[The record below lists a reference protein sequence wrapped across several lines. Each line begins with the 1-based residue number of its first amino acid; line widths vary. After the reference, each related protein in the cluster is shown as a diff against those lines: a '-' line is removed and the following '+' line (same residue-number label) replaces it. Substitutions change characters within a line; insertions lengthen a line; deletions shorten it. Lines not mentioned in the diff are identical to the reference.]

1 MSKEL
6 LEKTNFI
13 DLPEPVRGK
22 VRDIFDL
29 QDRLIIV
36 TTDRISA
43 YDFILANGI
52 PGKGKVLN
60 RISEFWFGKTS
71 GIIDN
76 HLISTDVDDFPH
88 EFHRYA
94 DELEGRSMLVK
105 KTKPLEIEC
114 IVRGYLSGSGW
125 NEYRDNGKVCEITLP
140 KGLLESSKLDA
151 PVFTPST
158 KAVDGGHDE
167 NISFERA
174 CEIIGIE
181 LASKVREISIDI
193 YRMARDYAIDKGIII
208 ADTKFEFGIEEN
220 TGKLILIDEVL
231 TPDSSRFWPSD
242 DYEPGRGQK
251 SFDKQFVRDYLNSI
265 NWDRTP
271 PAPGLPPDI
280 VQKTKLKYES
290 MISYLL
296 ND

>member
-1 MSKEL
+1 MSKDL

-43 YDFILANGI
+43 YDFILPSGI

-60 RISEFWFGKTS
+60 RISEFWFGKTG

-125 NEYRDNGKVCEITLP
+125 NEYRDTGAVCETTLP

-158 KAVDGGHDE
+158 KAVDGDHDE

-174 CEIIGIE
+174 CEIIGVE
-181 LASKVREISIDI
+181 LANKVREASINI
-193 YRMARDYAIDKGIII
+193 YSMARDYAIDKGIII

-220 TGKLILIDEVL
+220 TEKLILIDEVL

-271 PAPGLPPDI
+271 PVPGLPADI
-280 VQKTKLKYES
+280 VQKTKAKYES
-290 MISYLL
+290 MICYLL

>member
-1 MSKEL
+1 MSQDL

-13 DLPEPVRGK
+13 DLPEPIRGK

-29 QDRLIIV
+29 QDKLLIV

-43 YDFILANGI
+43 YDFILASGI

-60 RISEFWFGKTS
+60 RISEFWFAKT
-71 GIIDN
+71 GDIIDN
-76 HLISTDVDDFPH
+76 HLISTDVDDYPH

-105 KTKPLEIEC
+105 KTKPLEVEC

-125 NEYRDNGKVCEITLP
+125 NEYKDSGKVCGITLP
-140 KGLLESSKLDA
+140 EGLIESSKLEN
-151 PVFTPST
+151 PIFTPST
-158 KAVDGGHDE
+158 KAIDGAHDE

-174 CEIIGIE
+174 SEIIGDN
-181 LASKVREISIDI
+181 LANKVREISIKI
-193 YRMARDYAIDKGIII
+193 YSMARDYAIDKGIII
-208 ADTKFEFGIEEN
+208 ADTKFEFGIEEDSGN
-220 TGKLILIDEVL
+220 LILIDEVL
-231 TPDSSRFWPSD
+231 TPDSSRFWPLN

-271 PAPGLPPDI
+271 PAPGLPDDI
-280 VQKTKLKYES
+280 IQKTKEKYES
-290 MISYLL
+290 MITYLI

>member
-1 MSKEL
+1 MSKDL

-60 RISEFWFGKTS
+60 RISEFWFGKTG

-125 NEYRDNGKVCEITLP
+125 NEYRDTGTVCEITLP

-158 KAVDGGHDE
+158 KAVDGDHDE

-174 CEIIGIE
+174 CEIIGVE
-181 LASKVREISIDI
+181 LANKVRETSINI
-193 YRMARDYAIDKGIII
+193 YSMARDYAIDKGIII

-220 TGKLILIDEVL
+220 TEKLILIDEVL

-271 PAPGLPPDI
+271 PAPGLPADI
-280 VQKTKLKYES
+280 VEKTKAKYES
-290 MISYLL
+290 MICYLL

>member
-1 MSKEL
+1 MGREL
-6 LEKTNFI
+6 LEKTDFAL
-13 DLPEPVRGK
+13 LPEPFRGK

-29 QDRLIIV
+29 GDELLIV

-43 YDFILANGI
+43 YDSILPNGI

-60 RISEFWFGKTS
+60 HISEFWFGKTD

-88 EFHRYA
+88 QFHHYA
-94 DELEGRSMLVK
+94 KELEGRSMLVK

-125 NEYRDNGKVCEITLP
+125 NEYKDSGKVCGISLP
-140 KGLLESSKLDA
+140 PELVESSKLET

-158 KAVDGGHDE
+158 KALEGDHDE
-167 NISFERA
+167 NISFETA
-174 CEIIGIE
+174 KDIIGAD
-181 LASKVREISIDI
+181 LAEKVRDISIQI
-193 YRMARDYAIDKGIII
+193 YSMARDYAISKGIII
-208 ADTKFEFGIEEN
+208 ADTKFEFGIEKN

-231 TPDSSRFWPSD
+231 TPDSSRFWPAD

-251 SFDKQFVRDYLNSI
+251 SFDKQFVRDYLNSV
-265 NWDRTP
+265 NWDRVP
-271 PAPGLPPDI
+271 PAPELPQDI
-280 VQKTKLKYES
+280 VQKTKKKYES
-290 MISYLL
+290 MIDYLI

>member
-1 MSKEL
+1 MGKDL

-13 DLPEPVRGK
+13 DLPDPFRGK

-29 QDRLIIV
+29 GNRLIIV

-60 RISEFWFGKTS
+60 RISEFWFGKTGS
-71 GIIDN
+71 IVDN
-76 HLISTDVDDFPH
+76 HLISSDVDDFPH
-88 EFHRYA
+88 EFHKYA

-125 NEYRDNGKVCEITLP
+125 NEYKETGTVCGIALP
-140 KGLLESSKLDA
+140 DGLLESSKLDK

-158 KAVDGGHDE
+158 KAVDGDHDE
-167 NISFERA
+167 NISFEKA
-174 CEIIGIE
+174 CEIIGE
-181 LASKVREISIDI
+181 GLAEKVREISINI
-193 YRMARDYAIDKGIII
+193 YSMARDYAINKGIII
-208 ADTKFEFGIEEN
+208 ADTKFEFGIEED

-231 TPDSSRFWPSD
+231 TPDSSRFWPAN
-242 DYEPGRGQK
+242 DYGPGRGQK

-265 NWDRTP
+265 DWDRKP
-271 PAPGLPPDI
+271 PAPKLPEDI
-280 VQKTKLKYES
+280 VQKTKEKYES
-290 MISYLL
+290 MIGYLI

>member
-1 MSKEL
+1 MSKDL

-43 YDFILANGI
+43 YDFILPNGI

-60 RISEFWFGKTS
+60 RISEFWFGKTG

-114 IVRGYLSGSGW
+114 IVRGYLSGLGW
-125 NEYRDNGKVCEITLP
+125 NEYRDTGAVCEITLP

-158 KAVDGGHDE
+158 KAVDGDHDE

-174 CEIIGIE
+174 CEIIGVE
-181 LASKVREISIDI
+181 LANKVRETSINI
-193 YRMARDYAIDKGIII
+193 YSMARDYAIDKGIII

-220 TGKLILIDEVL
+220 TEELILIDEVL

-251 SFDKQFVRDYLNSI
+251 SFDKQFVRDYLNST

-271 PAPGLPPDI
+271 PAPGLPADI
-280 VQKTKLKYES
+280 VQKTKAKYES
-290 MISYLL
+290 MICYLL

>member
-1 MSKEL
+1 MGKDL
-6 LEKTNFI
+6 LEKTNFT
-13 DLPEPVRGK
+13 DLPDPFRGK

-29 QDRLIIV
+29 GDRLIIV

-60 RISEFWFGKTS
+60 RISEFWFGKTG
-71 GIIDN
+71 GIVDN
-76 HLISTDVDDFPH
+76 HLISSDVDDFPH
-88 EFHRYA
+88 EFHKYA

-125 NEYRDNGKVCEITLP
+125 NEYKETGTVCGIALP
-140 KGLLESSKLDA
+140 DGLLESSKLDK

-158 KAVDGGHDE
+158 KAIEGDHDE
-167 NISFERA
+167 NISFEKA
-174 CEIIGIE
+174 CEIIGDG
-181 LASKVREISIDI
+181 LAEKVREISINI
-193 YRMARDYAIDKGIII
+193 YSMARDYAINKGIII
-208 ADTKFEFGIEEN
+208 ADTKFEFGIEED

-242 DYEPGRGQK
+242 DYGPGRGQK

-265 NWDRTP
+265 DWDRKP
-271 PAPGLPPDI
+271 PAPKLPEDI
-280 VQKTKLKYES
+280 VQKTKEKYES
-290 MISYLL
+290 MIGYLL